1 MYAGS
6 QARLL
11 AKRSVLQTQQ
21 TALASY
27 IGSAP
32 YNALTIAQQAAIQ
45 AQNNRALGTIAKL
58 TQRVQRKTGHS

>member
-11 AKRSVLQTQQ
+11 VKRSSLQTQQ
-21 TALASY
+21 TTLAGY

-32 YNALTIAQQAAIQ
+32 YNALPAAQQAAIQ
-45 AQNNRALGTIAKL
+45 AQNNRALGTIAKM